1 MQQKELSNQKIEEN
15 KSGLEFNFPLKS
27 NCASLNFEI
36 WVFGANLTKPYLAM
50 FFGKVLS
57 FVRSYVVGNDVK
69 GHSIW
74 LGFRGNDGVELSE
87 KLTEGCR

>member
-1 MQQKELSNQKIEEN
+1 MEISKLHNLVRS
-15 KSGLEFNFPLKS
+15 LKS
-27 NCASLNFEI
+27 S
-36 WVFGANLTKPYLAM
+36 

-57 FVRSYVVGNDVK
+57 FARSYVVGNNVK

-87 KLTEGCR
+87 KLTEGAR